1 MAITIF
7 PDVILPNSVMVAGVT
22 GRNLRSNTRAMNQG
36 GYATVN
42 INWTRT
48 LREFTLG
55 VAPMAPAAWQAIEGV
70 YEVTDAGAYGFLL
83 QDPKDN
89 TAAGAPLQPLLNGAS
104 VGTSGLGY
112 GVPTFQLYKRYT
124 SAGSTRY
131 RDRLIKRPMASPA
144 VLRNGAAV
152 TYGAG
157 AGQLAVDT
165 TTGIATFV
173 ADASSNVT
181 AVTVGATTQVTLAAA
196 LSGLAVGGRLW
207 LQGLTGADAALL
219 NSQSHAITAIAGA
232 VYTLGT
238 VTTGKTITAA
248 GQGVQLPQ
256 PTDTLT
262 WSGGFYVPVHFVN
275 DEIDWQLDSGGAYD
289 TRLLSGPSVVV
300 QEVRE

>member
-1 MAITIF
+1 MGITIY
-7 PDVILPNSVMVAGVT
+7 PDVILPNSVLVAGVT
-22 GRNLRSNTRAMNQG
+22 GRNLRSNTRTQNQA

-70 YEVTDAGAYGFLL
+70 FEVTDAGAYGFLL

-89 TAAGAPLQPLLNGAS
+89 TAAGAPLQPLLGGAS
-104 VGTSGLGY
+104 VGAMGAGY
-112 GVPTFQLYKRYT
+112 GVPTYQVYKRYI

-131 RDRLIKRPMASPA
+131 RDRKISRPLGNPA
-144 VLRNGAAV
+144 LLRNGVAV
-152 TYGAG
+152 SYGAG
-157 AGQLAVDT
+157 AGQIAIDS
-165 TTGIATFV
+165 TTGIVTFV
-173 ADASSNVT
+173 ADAASNVT
-181 AVTVGATTQVTLAAA
+181 AVTVGASTQVTLAAA
-196 LSGLAVGGRLW
+196 LAGLAVGGRLW

-238 VTTGKTITAA
+238 NTAGKTITPA
-248 GQGVQLPQ
+248 GQGIKLPQ
-256 PTDTLT
+256 PSETLT

-275 DEIDWQLDSGGAYD
+275 DEIDWQLERAGQYD
-289 TRLLSGPSVVV
+289 ARLLSGPQVIV